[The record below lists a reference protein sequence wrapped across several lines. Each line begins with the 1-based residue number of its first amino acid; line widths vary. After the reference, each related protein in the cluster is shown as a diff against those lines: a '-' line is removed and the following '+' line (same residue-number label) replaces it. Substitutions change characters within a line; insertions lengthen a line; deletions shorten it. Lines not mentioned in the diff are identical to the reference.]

1 MSPQVLLISQTKLK
15 AYTTINQNMDEALLV
30 SMIFIAQDLGL
41 QTLIGTRGYN
51 HYTNLVQANQLSG
64 ATIST
69 ADRTMLD
76 DYIAPYLIYR
86 ASYEAM
92 PEMFARRMNK
102 AIVVG
107 NTEQGTSIDI
117 KGMEYLRGI
126 EQGRYNFYAQRI
138 MDYILGNP
146 SEYPWYY
153 SFGNIEDMP
162 PQKTQY
168 FSGVWFTPGMR
179 RPPRT
184 GMIPSNMRAYID
196 PTLGGCVDCGF

>member
-179 RPPRT
+179 KPPRN